1 MNAKYVVCIA
11 GDDEFPPALET
22 RKIYRALPDDSAA
35 KYGLIRVID
44 ESDEDYLYPHSR
56 FIPIELTAA
65 GVMNAEYVVCI
76 HNGGYLVS
84 LEVQKIYRTLPDADA
99 NKHGMIRIIDETAED
114 YLFPQDW
121 FVPVALSVPSER
133 QLEVEQALAIPY

>member
-22 RKIYRALPDDSAA
+22 RKIYRALPDDIAA

-56 FIPIELTAA
+56 FIPIELTA
-65 GVMNAEYVVCI
+65 EI
-76 HNGGYLVS
+76 
-84 LEVQKIYRTLPDADA
+84 
-99 NKHGMIRIIDETAED
+99 
-114 YLFPQDW
+114 
-121 FVPVALSVPSER
+121 
-133 QLEVEQALAIPY
+133 EQALYAGGVAVPRGGASATGVD